1 MSGGKGKWALLG
13 GRRTVVGGVV
23 AHGILGRC
31 GGSGGGGTHI
41 AGVCGRGEMLPGILQ
56 KGAGSHNRRQLS
68 HLLSLLF
75 DPLVLSTTHC
85 YCCCCYNPTSDVD
98 LFHICHFF
106 FMLLDL
112 LSCCVPR
119 RRPSPHAFIN

>member
-75 DPLVLSTTHC
+75 DPLVLSTTATAAAATIQLVTWIC
-85 YCCCCYNPTSDVD
+85 STFVIFFYASRSSILLCPTTPPIAARVY
-98 LFHICHFF
+98 
-106 FMLLDL
+106 
-112 LSCCVPR
+112 
-119 RRPSPHAFIN
+119 